1 MMTKTLYERRFMW
14 AVQAL
19 ALPAEQQLSSFPS
32 FAEVADELALEHE
45 ETQAGFLTSS
55 GTDLTSDQ
63 KRAIEALDEKLEMMS
78 GEENATAFWTVEALG
93 RRPEWEQ
100 VRSLA
105 RNVLSVMGWPA
116 SVPPLDRGAM
126 YVESPKADR

>member
-1 MMTKTLYERRFMW
+1 MTSRTDHERRFMW

-19 ALPAEQQLSSFPS
+19 ALPAEQQLSLFPS

-45 ETQAGFLTSS
+45 ETQAGFLTTV
-55 GTDLTSDQ
+55 GAGLTSNQ
-63 KRAIEALDEKLEMMS
+63 TRAIEALDAKLEVMS
-78 GEENATAFWTVEALG
+78 GEENATTFWTVEALG
-93 RRPEWEQ
+93 GRPEWEQ

-116 SVPPLDRGAM
+116 SVPPLDRGAV
-126 YVESPKADR
+126 YVESPMADR